1 MAVRKETEKEYAKL
15 LFIKHNVDQKEIAIK
30 VKVTEKTIGK
40 WVTDGKWREQKR
52 SLLHTRTNII
62 QKFEDQLERWNAAIE
77 SREDQ
82 LASSKEVDLLNKL
95 ASGIKKLET
104 EIGVGEIITTSK
116 GLISFVQS
124 IDFDFSKK
132 LTEYADLYINSKIK

>member
-15 LFIKHNVDQKEIAIK
+15 LFIKHDLDQKEIALK

-40 WVTDGKWREQKR
+40 WINEGKWREQKR

-62 QKFEDQLERWNAAIE
+62 QKFEGQLERWNTAIE
-77 SREDQ
+77 SREDK

-104 EIGVGEIITTSK
+104 EIGVGEIITASME
-116 GLISFVQS
+116 LISFVQT

-132 LTEYADLYINSKIK
+132 LTEYADMYINSKIK

>member
-15 LFIKHNVDQKEIAIK
+15 LFIKHNIDQKEIAIK

-40 WVTDGKWREQKR
+40 WITEGKWREQKR
-52 SLLHTRTNII
+52 SLIHTRTNII
-62 QKFEDQLERWNAAIE
+62 QKFEDQLERWNSAIE
-77 SREDQ
+77 NRDDQ

-104 EIGVGEIITTSK
+104 EIGVGEIITTSME
-116 GLISFVQS
+116 LVSFIRT
-124 IDFDFSKK
+124 IDFEFSQK
-132 LTEYADLYINSKIK
+132 LTDYADLYINSKIK